1 MIESVPNTPTE
12 QHAFLVQGPLSRKKI
27 LRTKINRPEVSC
39 KKDVL
44 KSIVKFTGKHPLWCM
59 FFNKVADLKVISLCI
74 CKIFKSTFF
83 YSRPPVAV
91 SEKRLFSLFGIL
103 CDKFFLKYIG
113 VTLTAWNVTVFASYS
128 GPFFSAFGLN
138 MEIYWPE

>member
-44 KSIVKFTGKHPLWCM
+44 KSIVKFTGKHPL
-59 FFNKVADLKVISLCI
+59 
-74 CKIFKSTFF
+74 
-83 YSRPPVAV
+83 
-91 SEKRLFSLFGIL
+91 
-103 CDKFFLKYIG
+103 
-113 VTLTAWNVTVFASYS
+113 
-128 GPFFSAFGLN
+128 
-138 MEIYWPE
+138 